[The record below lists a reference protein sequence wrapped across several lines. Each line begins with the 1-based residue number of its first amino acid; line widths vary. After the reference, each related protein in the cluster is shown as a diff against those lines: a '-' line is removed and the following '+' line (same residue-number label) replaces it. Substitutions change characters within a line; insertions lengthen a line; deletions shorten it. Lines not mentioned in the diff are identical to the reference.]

1 MPLPIRSRLRL
12 SAAILLASASLVG
25 CSAPG
30 PMSPTVMALP
40 AKGENF
46 EVFQQ
51 HEATC
56 RQFASTQTGGESAGQ
71 HADKSAVASAVV
83 GTGIGAAA
91 GALFGSVTGHAGNG
105 AAIGAGTGLLA
116 GSLAGASRG
125 RRAAA
130 SLQEQYNISYTQCM
144 TANGEDVQAPIRRA
158 VYIPPP
164 PRIVYAP
171 IAVYGPPPPPPPGVV
186 VQPEGP

>member
-1 MPLPIRSRLRL
+1 MPSPVRTGVKL
-12 SAAILLASASLVG
+12 SVALLLASTILIG

-51 HEATC
+51 HEASC
-56 RQFASTQTGGESAGQ
+56 RRYASTQTGGQSAGQ
-71 HADKSAVASAVV
+71 QADKSAVASAVV

-116 GSLAGASRG
+116 GSVAGASRG

-130 SLQEQYNISYTQCM
+130 SLQAQYNISYAQCM
-144 TANGEDVQAPIRRA
+144 TANGEDVQAPERRV
-158 VYIPPP
+158 VYTPP

-171 IAVYGPPPPPPPGVV
+171 VAVYGPPPPPGVV

>member
-1 MPLPIRSRLRL
+1 MTSRIHSRFKL
-12 SAAILLASASLVG
+12 SAVFLLASTALIG
-25 CSAPG
+25 CSASG

-46 EVFQQ
+46 DLFQQ

-56 RQFASTQTGGESAGQ
+56 RQYATTQTGGQSAGQ
-71 HADKSAVASAVV
+71 QADRNTVASAVV
-83 GTGIGAAA
+83 GTGVGAAA

-116 GSLAGASRG
+116 GSLTGASRG
-125 RRAAA
+125 RQAAA

-144 TANGEDVQAPIRRA
+144 TAKGEDVQPPTPRRT
-158 VYIPPP
+158 VYIPPPP

-171 IAVYGPPPPPPPGVV
+171 VAVYGPPPPPPP
-186 VQPEGP
+186 EW

>member
-1 MPLPIRSRLRL
+1 MTSRIHSRFNL
-12 SAAILLASASLVG
+12 SAVIMLASTALIG

-40 AKGENF
+40 PKRENF

-56 RQFASTQTGGESAGQ
+56 RQYATTQTGGQSAGQ

-125 RRAAA
+125 RQAAA
-130 SLQEQYNISYTQCM
+130 SLQQQYDISYTQCM
-144 TANGEDVQAPIRRA
+144 IAKGEDVQRPVPRRT
-158 VYIPPP
+158 VYIPPPP

-171 IAVYGPPPPPPPGVV
+171 VAVYGPPPPGAV

>member
-1 MPLPIRSRLRL
+1 MPLSMRSRAKL
-12 SAAILLASASLVG
+12 SVALLLTSATLIG

-46 EVFQQ
+46 EVFRQ
-51 HEATC
+51 HEASC
-56 RQFASTQTGGESAGQ
+56 RQYASTQTGGQSAGQ
-71 HADKSAVASAVV
+71 QADKSAVASAVV
-83 GTGIGAAA
+83 GTGIDAAA
-91 GALFGSVTGHAGNG
+91 GALFGSVAGHAGNG

-130 SLQEQYNISYTQCM
+130 SLQEQYNISYMQCM
-144 TANGEDVQAPIRRA
+144 TANGEDVQAPARRA
-158 VYIPPP
+158 VYIPQ

-171 IAVYGPPPPPPPGVV
+171 VAVYGPPPPPPGVV

>member
-1 MPLPIRSRLRL
+1 MTSRIHSRFKL
-12 SAAILLASASLVG
+12 SAAILLASTALIG
-25 CSAPG
+25 CSASG

-46 EVFQQ
+46 DLFQQ

-56 RQFASTQTGGESAGQ
+56 RQYATTQTGGQSAGQ
-71 HADKSAVASAVV
+71 QADRNTVASAVV
-83 GTGIGAAA
+83 GTGVGAAA

-116 GSLAGASRG
+116 GSLTGASRG
-125 RRAAA
+125 RQAAA

-144 TANGEDVQAPIRRA
+144 TAKGEDVQPPTPRRT
-158 VYIPPP
+158 VYIPPPP

-171 IAVYGPPPPPPPGVV
+171 VAVYGPPPPPPP
-186 VQPEGP
+186 EW